1 MLWIMHVAVVDQSG
15 EGIDHSEASSVLE
28 ICSHVI

>member
-1 MLWIMHVAVVDQSG
+1 MLCIMRVIVVDQSG
-15 EGIDHSEASSVLE
+15 DFTDHSEASSVLE